1 MAEDNNLFDAPIAGQ
16 SLTAEVGARPW
27 QQAPQYS
34 TVEEAFEYYA
44 TKLTDPAINDSLF
57 DTLEM
62 GTPVAPVAEI
72 LVQSGAME
80 GKHSIDVSILILPVI
95 MELIAYVADEAGIE
109 YDMGT
114 NVTIDQDVIPESKI
128 ALVVAQMKKKM
139 PQEEQDAVE
148 EEEPMVEPEAVPEE
162 NPQPSGL
169 MARRM

>member
-1 MAEDNNLFDAPIAGQ
+1 MAEDNNVFDAPIAGQ
-16 SLTAEVGARPW
+16 SLTAELGARPW
-27 QQAPQYS
+27 QQAPMYS

-44 TKLTDPAINDSLF
+44 TRISDPEINESLF

-62 GTPVAPVAEI
+62 GTPVGPVAEI

-109 YDMGT
+109 YNMGT
-114 NVTIDQDVIPESKI
+114 NVTIDQDKIPESKI
-128 ALVVAQMKKKM
+128 ALAASKMKKKM
-139 PQEEQDAVE
+139 PQEENVIE

>member
-1 MAEDNNLFDAPIAGQ
+1 
-16 SLTAEVGARPW
+16 
-27 QQAPQYS
+27 
-34 TVEEAFEYYA
+34 
-44 TKLTDPAINDSLF
+44 
-57 DTLEM
+57 
-62 GTPVAPVAEI
+62 
-72 LVQSGAME
+72 
-80 GKHSIDVSILILPVI
+80 

>member
-16 SLTAEVGARPW
+16 SLTAELGARPW
-27 QQAPQYS
+27 QQAPMYS

-44 TKLTDPAINDSLF
+44 TKLTDPAINDSLL

-109 YDMGT
+109 YNMGT
-114 NVTIDQDVIPESKI
+114 NVTIDQDKIPESKI
-128 ALVVAQMKKKM
+128 ALAASKMKKKM
-139 PQEEQDAVE
+139 PQEENVVE
-148 EEEPMVEPEAVPEE
+148 EEEPMVEPEAVLEE